1 MIAPNLRD
9 SQYAYKEA
17 LETYV
22 PMGGRWLE
30 LGCGHQI
37 LPSWIRTRRQVESTL
52 VNRTRITAGMD
63 PVFDQVRTHPTIP
76 HRLVGTVEHCP
87 FRSNSFDLCSCNM
100 VMEHVKDPVA
110 ALSETYRILDEG
122 GILLFHTP
130 NFWNYQSFLASL
142 MPQFIKNRLVW
153 LLEGRG
159 SNDIFPAAYKIN
171 TATQI
176 EQIAARCG
184 FRVIEIRM
192 VNSTAVA
199 AMLFPIAILE
209 LILIRLLETR
219 VLQSY
224 RTNIIAVLRKQE
236 RP

>member
-1 MIAPNLRD
+1 
-9 SQYAYKEA
+9 
-17 LETYV
+17 
-22 PMGGRWLE
+22 
-30 LGCGHQI
+30 
-37 LPSWIRTRRQVESTL
+37 
-52 VNRTRITAGMD
+52 
-63 PVFDQVRTHPTIP
+63 
-76 HRLVGTVEHCP
+76 
-87 FRSNSFDLCSCNM
+87 
-100 VMEHVKDPVA
+100 
-110 ALSETYRILDEG
+110 
-122 GILLFHTP
+122 
-130 NFWNYQSFLASL
+130 

-176 EQIAARCG
+176 EQIGARCG